1 MITHNLFI
9 NYFILAP
16 NFLTLTNILPFKAI
30 RPVRDKAQLVATRP
44 YYTYS
49 RKMLNAKL
57 IGNPYTF
64 LHIINPEFH
73 KQDKTKPNSDGRF
86 LKVRQ
91 KFVEF
96 FENDIFLQEE
106 KAALYV
112 YRQTTRDH
120 EFIGFIGGADLKEY
134 EEGKIKKHEETL
146 TEREKTFSRYLDIVK
161 FNAEPVLLFHK
172 ENNTIDEL
180 LIEISSHRAEYEYT
194 TTDEIKHELWVVD
207 DSEKIKLAQEAFA
220 QLDET
225 YIADGHHRCASSYRY
240 YCTNH
245 NKSVT
250 NQHAL
255 AYYISESKLN
265 ILDFN
270 RIVRDLNNHST
281 ESFIEAVKTKFKVT
295 KSKKKNLAPAK
306 PGEITMYLENSWY
319 LLKPDKSIIDKNH
332 PVESLDT
339 RILTRL
345 ILEPI
350 LDIHDLKTDDRIAFV
365 SGNRGIKG
373 LKKTVDKG
381 LAKVAFGLY
390 PVSTQQLKAVADANM
405 IMPPKSTWIEPKL
418 RSGLTIYPLD

>member
-1 MITHNLFI
+1 
-9 NYFILAP
+9 
-16 NFLTLTNILPFKAI
+16 
-30 RPVRDKAQLVATRP
+30 
-44 YYTYS
+44 
-49 RKMLNAKL
+49 MLSAKL

-73 KQDKTKPNSDGRF
+73 KQDKTKPNSESRF

-96 FENDIFLQEE
+96 FENDIFLQDQNESI
-106 KAALYV
+106 YV
-112 YRQTTRDH
+112 YRQTTKDH
-120 EFIGFIGGADLKEY
+120 EFLGFIGGADLKEY

-146 TEREKTFSRYLDIVK
+146 TEREKTFSNYLDIVK

-172 ENNTIDEL
+172 DNAQIDDIL
-180 LIEISSHRAEYEYT
+180 LDIIVDRAEYEYT

-207 DSEKIKLAQEAFA
+207 ELSLLKRIQSAFST
-220 QLDET
+220 LEET

-240 YCTNH
+240 YQTNS
-245 NKSVT
+245 KKTTT

-255 AYYISESKLN
+255 AFFISETKLN

-270 RIVRDLNNHST
+270 RIVKDLNHHT
-281 ESFIEAVKTKFKVT
+281 VESLIKEIKANFKVS
-295 KSKKKNLAPAK
+295 KSKKKNLSPSKA
-306 PGEITMYLENSWY
+306 GEITMYVGNTWY
-319 LLKPDKSIIDKNH
+319 LLKPKTGLIDQNH

-339 RILTRL
+339 RVLTKY

-350 LDIHDLKTDDRIAFV
+350 LDIHDLKTDERIAFI
-365 SGNRGIKG
+365 SGNRGAKG
-373 LKKTVDKG
+373 LKKMVDKG
-381 LAKVAFGLY
+381 LAKVAFGLF
-390 PVSTQQLKAVADANM
+390 PVSPKQLIDVADANM